1 MNTELPPDLFLPL
14 SNQDVCSTLPE
25 KQTTAQQEIW
35 ERFRKNSLAFT
46 ALWILCSLILCAI
59 IAPLISGYTYYET
72 QLAQKNLAPSLEHWF
87 GTDDLGRDVFTRVW
101 YGARI
106 SLFIGITAALVDLVI
121 GVLWGSIAA
130 LSGGIIDEIMMRI
143 ADLLYGLPQL
153 LIVILLMVVMGS
165 GLVPIIIALAV
176 FGWITMA
183 RIVRAQILQI
193 KQLEFV
199 LAAKAMGASF
209 YRILFIHLIPNAL
222 GPIIVTMTLTVPA
235 AIFAEALLSFLGLGV
250 QAPIASWGTMANE
263 GLPALRYYPW
273 RLFFPALMISL
284 TMFSFNAI
292 GDGLRD
298 AFDPKMRK

>member
-1 MNTELPPDLFLPL
+1 MTENYSSELFLPL
-14 SNQDVCSTLPE
+14 PGNSNYHQLPVGM
-25 KQTTAQQEIW
+25 TSYRREIW
-35 ERFRKNSLAFT
+35 ERFKKNRLAYVG
-46 ALWILCSLILCAI
+46 LWILCLLIITAAV
-59 IAPLISGYTYYET
+59 APFISGYTYFET
-72 QLAQKNLAPSLEHWF
+72 HLAQKNLAPSSEHWF

-106 SLFIGITAALVDLVI
+106 SLFIGITAAFIDLFI

-130 LSGGIIDEIMMRI
+130 LSGGMIDEVMMRF

-165 GLVPIIIALAV
+165 GLLPIIIALAI

-183 RIVRAQILQI
+183 RIVRAQLLQT

-199 LAAKAMGASF
+199 QAAKAMGASF
-209 YRILFIHLIPNAL
+209 SRVLLVHLIPNAL

-235 AIFAEALLSFLGLGV
+235 AIFTEALLSFLGLGV

-273 RLFFPALMISL
+273 RLFFPAIMISL

-298 AFDPKMRK
+298 ALDPKTR